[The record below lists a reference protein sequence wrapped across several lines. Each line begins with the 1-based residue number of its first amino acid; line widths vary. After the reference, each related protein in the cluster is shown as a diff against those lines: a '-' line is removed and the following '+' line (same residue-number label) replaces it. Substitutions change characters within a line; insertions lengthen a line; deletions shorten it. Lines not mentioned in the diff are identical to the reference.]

1 MAANLKNLRT
11 PTTEQAREIGRKG
24 GLASAQKRK
33 ERKAMRETLQI
44 LLDLSIR
51 TGKKAN
57 IEKSKSIRDLS
68 SENVSVQEAILMK
81 QIEKALKGDLKAL
94 EFLRDTLGERP
105 TDNINLTTNGTTE
118 AIMEKLN
125 ERSNSFD
132 EDTANNN

>member
-57 IEKSKSIRDLS
+57 IEKFKSISDLS
-68 SENVSVQEAILMK
+68 QENVSVQEAILMK
-81 QIEKALKGDLKAL
+81 QIEKTLKGDLKAL

-105 TDNINLTTNGTTE
+105 SDSINITTNGTTE

-132 EDTANNN
+132 EDTINNN

>member
-68 SENVSVQEAILMK
+68 TENVSVQEAILMK

-132 EDTANNN
+132 EDTINNN